1 MQGSRHVYAAG
12 ASGGG
17 GFALTRR
24 GFLALGR
31 ARSGAQPR
39 LKRRTRASAATPESP
54 GASLGR
60 SFLCTLAPGQPRRS
74 QRSARFSPSRV
85 ERQARARGKA
95 LPLRQG
101 ARDPSA
107 ASLADRKCRAGAQLA
122 PSPPEPEAGNERGGS
137 GRRKRRGDGPP
148 AFPPP
153 PLTAAGRDPPAPEA
167 ARLSFPFQEVRR
179 SATLGAARFSFTSRI
194 FTDGERTTTW
204 PQTKSQLFILSSAW
218 TQLLWHGCL
227 LLLPV
232 SLQGGTWLASSA
244 VVQACTPRCP
254 EFWNPERVRVLLK
267 RCRL

>member
-1 MQGSRHVYAAG
+1 MRNLPLAWPTLRRFFLLGRPPRRITSPLTGADEQIELIRGPLMQGSRHVYAAG

-39 LKRRTRASAATPESP
+39 LNDGRALPPPHQSP

-60 SFLCTLAPGQPRRS
+60 SFLCTLAPGQPHRS

-85 ERQARARGKA
+85 EWQARARGKA

-137 GRRKRRGDGPP
+137 GRRKRGPGPP
-148 AFPPP
+148 AFRRP

-167 ARLSFPFQEVRR
+167 GRLSFPFQEVRR
-179 SATLGAARFSFTSRI
+179 SATLVAARFSFTFRI
-194 FTDGERTTTW
+194 FTGGERRTTW
-204 PQTKSQLFILSSAW
+204 P
-218 TQLLWHGCL
+218 
-227 LLLPV
+227 
-232 SLQGGTWLASSA
+232 
-244 VVQACTPRCP
+244 
-254 EFWNPERVRVLLK
+254 
-267 RCRL
+267 